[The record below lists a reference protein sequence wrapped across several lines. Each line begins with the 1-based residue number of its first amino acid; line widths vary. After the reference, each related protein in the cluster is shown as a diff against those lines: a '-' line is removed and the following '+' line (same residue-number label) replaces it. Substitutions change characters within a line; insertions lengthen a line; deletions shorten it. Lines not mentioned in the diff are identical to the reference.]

1 MPAATSRYGSLR
13 IWKDLAEAGEAI
25 SRKRV
30 IRLMLS
36 AVYAIAA
43 RISRAVLES
52 DGVAV
57 CCIDSA
63 LK

>member
-1 MPAATSRYGSLR
+1 MDHFPSGAPTVKW
-13 IWKDLAEAGEAI
+13 WKSAYT
-25 SRKRV
+25 
-30 IRLMLS
+30 IRELS
-36 AVYAIAA
+36 TVYAIAA
-43 RISRAVLES
+43 RISWAVLES